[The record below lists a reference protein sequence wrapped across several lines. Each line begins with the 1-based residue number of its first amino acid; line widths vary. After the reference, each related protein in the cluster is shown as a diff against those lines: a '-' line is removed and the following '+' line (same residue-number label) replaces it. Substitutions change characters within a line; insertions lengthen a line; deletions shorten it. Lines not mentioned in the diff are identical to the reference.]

1 MSAMRIRIDP
11 ADPSTLPK
19 GRINPAVVDG
29 TTEAEIALQQ
39 QEDEE
44 QAMRFDHAALQ
55 VQAER
60 ITRDLSDRLG
70 LRVHRALSW
79 LKRSELCED
88 DEDARFIFLWIALNA
103 AYADEFQRD
112 ADEGEQVMLQR
123 FLRSLVSLDQRNLLY
138 TLVWSRFS
146 GPIRVLLNNEF
157 VFQPFW
163 DSQNGRIGQEEWKR
177 KFERANRAAFRAL
190 GNRNQTATVLAIVL
204 ARLYTLRNQL
214 VHGGAT
220 WQGSV
225 NREQIRDG
233 AAILGELTPLVIHL
247 LIQNPDEDWGD
258 PCYPVVNAPS

>member
-1 MSAMRIRIDP
+1 M
-11 ADPSTLPK
+11 
-19 GRINPAVVDG
+19 N
-29 TTEAEIALQQ
+29 
-39 QEDEE
+39 
-44 QAMRFDHAALQ
+44 FDHATLSAH
-55 VQAER
+55 AKH
-60 ITRDLSDRLG
+60 ITQDRSDPLG

-123 FLRSLVSLDQRNLLY
+123 FLRRLLPLDQRNLLY

-146 GPIRVLLNNEF
+146 GPIRLLLDNEF

-163 DSQNGRIGQEEWKR
+163 DSQNGRIGQEEWKQ
-177 KFERANRAAFRAL
+177 KFERANKAAHRAL
-190 GNRNQTATVLAIVL
+190 GDRRRTATVLAIVL

-233 AAILGELTPLVIHL
+233 AAILGELTPRVIHL
-247 LIQNPDEDWGD
+247 LIQNPDKDWGD